1 MPMIEDEPTGPDAR
15 RWTPSEDLATI
26 LSRLPHNG
34 ASDDV
39 TRVVEVYESVER
51 AYRAAAQVGT
61 PTINASST
69 TNR

>member
-1 MPMIEDEPTGPDAR
+1 MIEDVSTGSDAEASKA
-15 RWTPSEDLATI
+15 SEDLATI
-26 LSRLPHNG
+26 LSRLPRNG

-51 AYRAAAQVGT
+51 VYRAAAQAGT
-61 PTINASST
+61 PTIIASST